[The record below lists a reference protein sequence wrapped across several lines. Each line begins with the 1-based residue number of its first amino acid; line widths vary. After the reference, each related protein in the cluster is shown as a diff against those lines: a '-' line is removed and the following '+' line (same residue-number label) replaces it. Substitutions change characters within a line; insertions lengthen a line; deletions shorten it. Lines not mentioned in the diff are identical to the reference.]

1 MQHRSDRTRNLT
13 AQTII
18 DHLSGPE
25 SLRSAALCQGGK
37 AENSSLSGYWV
48 RIVEKLKGLWLLCQH
63 LPKLAVVSQRATRSK
78 PAQIRRPR
86 LGSTPKTRWQQV
98 NWDRPTTQC
107 GQLSNCVGMQHR
119 RPHVYASPS
128 IPASRPRLSLTHQKA
143 PARQD
148 RICRSQICKDGETD
162 LSAAQVKKLFLRCQ
176 FSWGIR
182 GEDFALTNRYSVGQ

>member
-1 MQHRSDRTRNLT
+1 M
-13 AQTII
+13 
-18 DHLSGPE
+18 
-25 SLRSAALCQGGK
+25 
-37 AENSSLSGYWV
+37 
-48 RIVEKLKGLWLLCQH
+48 RIREKLNGLWLLCQH

-128 IPASRPRLSLTHQKA
+128 IPASRPRLSLTPSIAHPLYRSPPLSLAHQKA

-148 RICRSQICKDGETD
+148 CICRSQICKDGETD
-162 LSAAQVKKLFLRCQ
+162 LSAAQVKNF
-176 FSWGIR
+176 
-182 GEDFALTNRYSVGQ
+182 

>member
-128 IPASRPRLSLTHQKA
+128 IPASRPRLSLT
-143 PARQD
+143 PSIARPPKGSSSA
-148 RICRSQICKDGETD
+148 RSH
-162 LSAAQVKKLFLRCQ
+162 LPFSVLRE
-176 FSWGIR
+176 W
-182 GEDFALTNRYSVGQ
+182 